1 MHAGE
6 ERSMRTTEISRTVV
20 AGVDGSDHALQAVRW
35 AAVEA
40 ARRRAP
46 LRLVSAYA
54 RPERDPNGGPL
65 LGEHYRRLLHI
76 PAREYLTAAAQ
87 AVKVLSPALEIEQ
100 VATQGFPAPV
110 LQAESVRAAVLVLG
124 DRGAGGLA
132 RLTAGSVAVHVATHA
147 ECPVVVVREPGP
159 AASDMPV
166 VLGVDGSSA
175 EAAEASVAF
184 AFDAAARRQVPLVA
198 VHAWRDLMIDPGLE
212 AALDLDA
219 VDEHDILAERLAGWA
234 EKYPEVPVQSRVVR
248 GRAARALV
256 DASARAQLVVVGSRG
271 RSGLAGILL
280 GSVSRAVLLHAHCPV
295 AVVHRGGTDS

>member
-1 MHAGE
+1 
-6 ERSMRTTEISRTVV
+6 
-20 AGVDGSDHALQAVRW
+20 
-35 AAVEA
+35 
-40 ARRRAP
+40 
-46 LRLVSAYA
+46 
-54 RPERDPNGGPL
+54 
-65 LGEHYRRLLHI
+65 
-76 PAREYLTAAAQ
+76 
-87 AVKVLSPALEIEQ
+87 
-100 VATQGFPAPV
+100 V

-175 EAAEASVAF
+175 ETGETGEASVAF

-219 VDEHDILAERLAGWA
+219 VDEHEILAERLAGWA

-271 RSGLAGILL
+271 RNGLAGILL